1 MFTGLVQAIGTI
13 IKTEVMGRDLRISIS
28 SNPQFEN
35 IEIGESIA
43 VNGACLT
50 VERNNGDIFSVYAS
64 EETLKRTNLKNI
76 TTGTKVNLE
85 RAIRPIDRLG
95 GHLVSGH
102 VDCLSVV
109 KEIKE
114 VGESTKYTLNFPEK
128 FSKYVVEKGSIALDG
143 ISLTIN
149 QCGSNFIEINIIP
162 ETKNKTTIFQW
173 KVGTKVNT
181 EFDIVGKYIEKMVS
195 PWEKNSEK
203 KGLTIDFLR
212 EHGF

>member
-13 IKTEVMGRDLRISIS
+13 IKTEILGRDLRISIS
-28 SNPQFEN
+28 PNPQFEN

-50 VERNNGDIFSVYAS
+50 VERNDGEIFSVYAS
-64 EETLKRTNLKNI
+64 EETLKRTNLRNI

-162 ETKNKTTIFQW
+162 ETKNKTTISQW

-195 PWEKNSEK
+195 PWKKNSEK

>member
-13 IKTEVMGRDLRISIS
+13 IKTEILGRDLRISIS

-162 ETKNKTTIFQW
+162 ETKNKTTISQW

-203 KGLTIDFLR
+203 KELTIDFLR

>member
-1 MFTGLVQAIGTI
+1 MFTGLVQAIGTV
-13 IKTEVMGRDLRISIS
+13 IKTEIMGRDLRISIS
-28 SNPQFEN
+28 PNPQFEN

-85 RAIRPIDRLG
+85 RAVRPIDRLG

-162 ETKNKTTIFQW
+162 ETKIKTTISQW

-203 KGLTIDFLR
+203 KELTIDFLR

>member
-162 ETKNKTTIFQW
+162 ETKNKTTISQW

-203 KGLTIDFLR
+203 KELTIDFLR

>member
-1 MFTGLVQAIGTI
+1 MFTGLIQAIGTI
-13 IKTEVMGRDLRISIS
+13 IKTEILGRDLRISIS
-28 SNPQFEN
+28 PNPQFEN
-35 IEIGESIA
+35 IEIGESIS

-50 VERNNGDIFSVYAS
+50 VERSDGEIFSVYAS

-76 TTGTKVNLE
+76 SIGTKVNLE

-114 VGESTKYTLNFPEK
+114 VGKSTKYTLNFPEE

-162 ETKNKTTIFQW
+162 ETKIKTTISQW
-173 KVGTKVNT
+173 RVGTKVNT

-195 PWEKNSEK
+195 PWKKNSEK

>member
-1 MFTGLVQAIGTI
+1 VFTGLVQAIGTI
-13 IKTEVMGRDLRISIS
+13 IKTEILGRDLRISIS

-162 ETKNKTTIFQW
+162 ETKNKTTISQW

-203 KGLTIDFLR
+203 KELTIDFLR